1 MIDSIVEVLKSFPF
15 NPWLTA
21 VGLFVSYHVL
31 RAVYLLYL
39 SPLAVFPGSKWAAL
53 GE

>member
-1 MIDSIVEVLKSFPF
+1 MIDSIVERLKNIPF

-21 VGLFVSYHVL
+21 LGLFASYHVF

>member
-1 MIDSIVEVLKSFPF
+1 MIDSIIEGLKIFPF

-21 VGLFVSYHVL
+21 LGLFVSYHVL
-31 RAVYLLYL
+31 RAGYLLYL